1 MGLSQKL
8 TGFAQKGN
16 RKRYAH
22 FEHGALA
29 AANGL
34 VVVNGD
40 PTFSWMI
47 DIPGRYSE
55 VGSGAWSAMTKGSQ
69 LDLLAQG
76 TVHGRP
82 AELIWTDGASKR
94 LGLLTN
100 KITYSYDGRASLAAR
115 SSVPAFEVT
124 NREAQA
130 YGAYSPAPV
139 LEGTEEPFADPHL
152 QATFRCVGG
161 TAGIAEVIAPALQQ
175 LVPLEWAHLLWDGD
189 QLSYVLQ
196 PYTVMLL
203 DRLPQIF
210 TALATG
216 AAAIEQRWP

>member
-8 TGFAQKGN
+8 NGFAQKGN

-29 AANGL
+29 EANGL
-34 VVVNGD
+34 VVVKGD
-40 PTFSWMI
+40 PSFSWMI
-47 DIPGRYSE
+47 DVPGRYSQ
-55 VGSGAWSAMTKGSQ
+55 VGSGTWSAMSDKNA
-69 LDLLAQG
+69 LDLLAAG

-82 AELIWTDGASKR
+82 AELVWSDGACKR
-94 LGLLTN
+94 IGVLTT
-100 KITYSYDGRASLAAR
+100 KISYSYDGRASLVAN
-115 SSVPAFEVT
+115 SSVPPFEVT

-139 LEGTEEPFADPHL
+139 LEGSEEPFADPAL
-152 QATFRCVGG
+152 QATYRCVGG
-161 TAGIAEVIAPALQQ
+161 DAGITEVITPAIQQ
-175 LVPLEWAHLLWDGD
+175 LLPLEWAHVLWDGD

-210 TALATG
+210 AALATG